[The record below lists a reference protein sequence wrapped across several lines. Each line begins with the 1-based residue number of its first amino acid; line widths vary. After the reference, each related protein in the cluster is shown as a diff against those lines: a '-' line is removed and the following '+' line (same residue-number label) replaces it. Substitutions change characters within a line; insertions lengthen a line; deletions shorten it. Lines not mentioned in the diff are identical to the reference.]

1 MISMTRQANQAGQIL
16 LVTLTIGT
24 GTEWTPRKRVLHK
37 ELPAGL
43 ELFILLM
50 HVVLCLVGTRKMQ
63 KIKTRPG
70 QGHFNNVE
78 KCPRRCSQHCHQV
91 VIPGTYLNKKIKNP
105 LMISLAWKIPAW

>member
-37 ELPAGL
+37 NLPAGL

-50 HVVLCLVGTRKMQ
+50 HVVLCLVGTRKSRES
-63 KIKTRPG
+63 RPG
-70 QGHFNNVE
+70 QGKVTLTMW
-78 KCPRRCSQHCHQV
+78 RSALGDV
-91 VIPGTYLNKKIKNP
+91 VPNTATRWSFLGLT
-105 LMISLAWKIPAW
+105 

>member
-24 GTEWTPRKRVLHK
+24 GIEWKGVLHK

-50 HVVLCLVGTRKMQ
+50 HVVLCLVDTRKLQ
-63 KIKTRPG
+63 KIKTKAE
-70 QGHFNNVE
+70 QGHFKQCGE
-78 KCPRRCSQHCHQV
+78 AP
-91 VIPGTYLNKKIKNP
+91 
-105 LMISLAWKIPAW
+105 

>member
-24 GTEWTPRKRVLHK
+24 GIEWTPRKGVLHK
-37 ELPAGL
+37 EPPAGL

-50 HVVLCLVGTRKMQ
+50 HVVLCLVDTRKLQ
-63 KIKTRPG
+63 KIKTKAE

-78 KCPRRCSQHCHQV
+78 KRPRGCCSQHCHQV
-91 VIPGTYLNKKIKNP
+91 VIPGRDLLK
-105 LMISLAWKIPAW
+105 

>member
-37 ELPAGL
+37 NLPAGL

-63 KIKTRPG
+63 RIKTRAG

-78 KCPRRCSQHCHQV
+78 KRPRRCCSQHCHQV
-91 VIPGTYLNKKIKNP
+91 VIPGTYLWRIHFDIWQN
-105 LMISLAWKIPAW
+105 

>member
-24 GTEWTPRKRVLHK
+24 GIEWKGVLHK
-37 ELPAGL
+37 EPPAGL

-50 HVVLCLVGTRKMQ
+50 HMVLCLVDTRKLQ
-63 KIKTRPG
+63 KIKTKAE

-78 KCPRRCSQHCHQV
+78 KRPRGCCSQHCQQV
-91 VIPGTYLNKKIKNP
+91 VIPGRDLLK
-105 LMISLAWKIPAW
+105 

>member
-1 MISMTRQANQAGQIL
+1 MISMTRQANQAGEIL

-50 HVVLCLVGTRKMQ
+50 HVVLCLVGTQKMQ
-63 KIKTRPG
+63 KIKTRAG

-78 KCPRRCSQHCHQV
+78 KRPRRCCSQHCHQV
-91 VIPGTYLNKKIKNP
+91 VIPGTYLNKKIKT
-105 LMISLAWKIPAW
+105 L